1 MKRFDPSKLH
11 VPKSSGFIGQYVEHP
26 NVFYYVKFKTFSANN
41 PERYYSNTWT
51 QPNSPCY
58 SRKDDEIKEIVD
70 CIVFHEIKLK
80 FIIETK
86 SLEGVY
92 YDRKQKKFLMETGR
106 VPYEELFKNLI
117 TGTLNGAKFQDYIE
131 VDPKDVVSG
140 KDLAVECM
148 CRQIFV
154 EQYKAG
160 VITKEECEGNSDVK
174 LAEIARK
181 RNLKRKKKD

>member
-11 VPKSSGFIGQYVEHP
+11 TPQSSEYIGQYVEHP
-26 NVFYYVKFKTFSANN
+26 DILYYVKFKTFSVNN
-41 PERYYSNTWT
+41 PQSYYSNTWT
-51 QPNSPCY
+51 QVNCPCDEE
-58 SRKDDEIKEIVD
+58 DDEIKEHVE
-70 CIVFHEIKLK
+70 CIIFHEIKLK

-86 SLEGVY
+86 SLEGIY

-106 VPYEELFKNLI
+106 VNYEELFKNLI
-117 TGTLNGAKFQDYIE
+117 TGTLNGAKFQDYVE
-131 VDPKDVVSG
+131 VDPKDIVSG
-140 KDLAVECM
+140 QNLAVECL

-160 VITKEECEGNSDVK
+160 VITKEECEGNSDTK
-174 LAEIARK
+174 LAEIVRK